1 MTDQIE
7 LEIPPH
13 AAFLDVV
20 RTVIATT
27 AGIDPLLPEQRV
39 ADLRLAVSEACA
51 NAIHAHQQAH
61 TTEMVQVRCSV
72 EDTRITVEIQDH
84 GGGFDPEALAP
95 LPAATDPAR
104 LQHERGLGI
113 PLMRALTDEIDIRA
127 VEDGTVVSLVILLPD
142 LR

>member
-1 MTDQIE
+1 MTDDVE

-13 AAFLDVV
+13 AALLDVV

-51 NAIHAHQQAH
+51 NAIHAHQRAH

-72 EDTRITVEIQDH
+72 DDKRVTVEIQDH
-84 GGGFDPEALAP
+84 GEGSTPRPSP

-113 PLMRALTDEIDIRA
+113 PLMRALADEIDIRA
-127 VEDGTVVSLVILLPD
+127 VDDGTIVSLVLNLPEV
-142 LR
+142 